1 MTDLEAMK
9 KDLHLYLQEAREAL
23 LWKLEGLPEYD
34 VRRPLV
40 RSGTNLL
47 GVVKHVAWVESGYFG
62 VTFGRPFPE
71 EVTWSH
77 SDPNSDMW
85 APAEESRGSI
95 TSLYERVW
103 AHSDLT
109 IGDLGLDAQGKVPW
123 WPEGR
128 NEVSLHRI
136 LVHMTAET
144 HRHAGHADIVREL
157 IDGSLGLRPSGS
169 NLPEVDDQWW
179 TSYYDRVEQA
189 ARQAAG
195 I

>member
-1 MTDLEAMK
+1 MGPGGGV
-9 KDLHLYLQEAREAL
+9 
-23 LWKLEGLPEYD
+23 EGVD
-34 VRRPLV
+34 
-40 RSGTNLL
+40 
-47 GVVKHVAWVESGYFG
+47 H
-62 VTFGRPFPE
+62 
-71 EVTWSH
+71 
-77 SDPNSDMW
+77 
-85 APAEESRGSI
+85 
-95 TSLYERVW
+95 
-103 AHSDLT
+103 